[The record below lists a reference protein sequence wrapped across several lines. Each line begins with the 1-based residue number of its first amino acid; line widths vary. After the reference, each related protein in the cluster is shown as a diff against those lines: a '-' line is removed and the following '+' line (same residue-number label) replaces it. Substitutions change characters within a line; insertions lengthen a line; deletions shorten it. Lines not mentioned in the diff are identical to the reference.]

1 MKFAVIALLGLA
13 TTEAITLWST
23 NGHMMYTEDEGAD
36 NTLLQLGD
44 MPDKATEYFL
54 AGEHGQLGAREYER
68 VVPARFAADSDDIF
82 MRSMIANYAMEEKTD
97 DGVPSA
103 HFWMNESITRAA
115 AREVLET
122 HKNLHGDKLNT
133 YLDTYFGKAWGH
145 FDVNRTGMIEV
156 IKMPQFMRFL
166 ASDQYMSLQ

>member
-1 MKFAVIALLGLA
+1 MKLTLAIAALIA
-13 TTEAITLWST
+13 NTQAISIFST
-23 NGHMMYTEDEGAD
+23 NGKLRYTEPAENSFVQLEAAKAD
-36 NTLLQLGD
+36 DAPTF
-44 MPDKATEYFL
+44 FL
-54 AGEHGQLGAREYER
+54 AGEHGQIGAGEYER

-82 MRSMIANYAMEEKTD
+82 MRSMIKNYAMEEKTA
-97 DGVPSA
+97 DGTPSG

-122 HKNLHGDKLNT
+122 HKGLSGPKLDA

-145 FDVNRTGMIEV
+145 FDVNRTGLVEV
-156 IKMPQFMRFL
+156 IKMPQLMRFL